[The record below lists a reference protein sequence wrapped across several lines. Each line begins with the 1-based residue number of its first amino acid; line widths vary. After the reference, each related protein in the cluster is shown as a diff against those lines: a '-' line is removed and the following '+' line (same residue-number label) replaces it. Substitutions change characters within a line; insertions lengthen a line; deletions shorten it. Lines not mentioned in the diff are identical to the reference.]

1 MKKEKVTSDKP
12 AELDH
17 WHLAHTES
25 ERFLA
30 EFEHTLICLAQAFDR
45 HNLRGLVAA
54 IGDSS
59 FNGQDNTILHIIGTL
74 DRPKSL
80 SDISRFMNRDDLAN
94 IQYSVRKLLKAGL
107 IEKANDKSARGTNY
121 RVSAKGRKVV
131 DAFVKLRQELI
142 VEPMQEM
149 ERFKEDIKIA
159 TKVMGLF
166 VGMYD
171 QSARVMTTRS

>member
-1 MKKEKVTSDKP
+1 MKKQKIELSEPT
-12 AELDH
+12 ELDH

-45 HNLRGLVAA
+45 HNLMGLVTT

-59 FNGQDNTILHIIGTL
+59 FNGQDNIILHIIGTL

-94 IQYSVRKLLKAGL
+94 IQYSVRKLLKTGL

-121 RVSAKGRKVV
+121 RVSAEGRVVV

-142 VEPMQEM
+142 VEPMKEM
-149 ERFKEDIKIA
+149 EQFKESVKVA

-171 QSARVMTTRS
+171 QSARVMTTRG